1 MLSCCVH
8 RNFYVVV
15 VPLKK
20 TPGTVKDLKNPD
32 EIDIEEVAHT
42 ISFQAVFLF
51 VCLFVILALYTTT
64 VDCTTSQHVIKL
76 ETFSYN

>member
-1 MLSCCVH
+1 M
-8 RNFYVVV
+8 

-42 ISFQAVFLF
+42 ISFQVVFLF
-51 VCLFVILALYTTT
+51 VWFFVILALYT
-64 VDCTTSQHVIKL
+64 VEV
-76 ETFSYN
+76 F